1 MLEDIEELTPSNT
14 SNEIS
19 TKHQVLEEF
28 TVEFCKRFLTKYKST
43 QKPKTNFIWTFIYY
57 LFPSLVEIELFNEEK
72 EYNKIMKELRKE
84 FKSKKIPSPSKPTK
98 LSIFNSIWKTK
109 LNLSNDEYNICK
121 HVLTKKANKSESGII
136 SITVF
141 TSNYPT
147 YTDSNGKTKTQ
158 KFSCKWNCYYCPNE
172 PGQPRSYLLEEPGV
186 LRANRNKF
194 DPILQFNDRAE
205 TLKKM
210 GHPIDKVELLIL
222 GGTWTSYPTEY
233 RTEFCRDLYYA
244 ANTFWD
250 VTKREKLSLEE
261 EQYINETAVTKIIGL
276 TLETRPDTID
286 KEEIERLRS
295 YGCTRV
301 QLGIQHTDDDILK
314 KINRQSTRND
324 AVRALKLLNNSC
336 FKADIHLMPNLPGS
350 NPEIDIKMFNDILYS
365 EELTADQWKIYPCKI
380 TTFTVIEKWA
390 KDGKFVPYSLPEER
404 KVVRYALENV
414 HPWIRVNR
422 VERDI
427 PSQYV
432 VHGEFDPNSR
442 QIHQIEMDKEGVFC
456 KDIRSREFGLN
467 SKLFRREDIPKVLKK
482 AFLKTYQYMS
492 NGSREYFISYE
503 VKHPNPKKCKPP
515 PPNLICG
522 FVRLRIPKDNDET
535 AFPELIGKAL
545 IRELHVYGKLVQSKP
560 NKVKKF
566 IWFFKRDC
574 NQSQHIGFGK
584 MLMKE
589 AERVAFMNQRT
600 EIAVI
605 AGVGT
610 RNYYC
615 QQLFYSNLPGKGKFL
630 WKSLK
635 GNKFALLYDHS
646 YQIVPICIAIFAIL
660 TISLQIT
667 FT

>member
-1 MLEDIEELTPSNT
+1 MLKDIEELASSNPSNET
-14 SNEIS
+14 FI
-19 TKHQVLEEF
+19 KQQILEEF
-28 TVEFCKRFLTKYKST
+28 TYQFCRRYLKKYKSL
-43 QKPKTNFIWTFIYY
+43 QKTNQNFIWTFIYY
-57 LFPSLVEIELFNEEK
+57 LFPSLAEIQLFDKEK
-72 EYNKIMKELRKE
+72 EYNKIMKELRRE
-84 FKSKKIPSPSKPTK
+84 FKSTKIPSPSKPDK
-98 LSIFNSIWKTK
+98 LFIFNSIWKTK

-121 HVLTKKANKSESGII
+121 HVLTKKANKSESGIL

-205 TLKKM
+205 TLKQM

-276 TLETRPDTID
+276 TLETRPDTIN

-314 KINRQSTRND
+314 KINRQSTRDD
-324 AVRALKLLNNSC
+324 AVQALKLLNNSC
-336 FKADIHLMPNLPGS
+336 FKVDIHLMPNLPGS
-350 NPEIDIKMFNDILYS
+350 NPKIDIKMFNDILYS

-414 HPWIRVNR
+414 HPWIRLNR

-432 VHGEFDPNSR
+432 VHGDFDPNSR
-442 QIHQIEMDKEGVFC
+442 QIHQIEMDKEDVFC

-467 SKLFRREDIPKVLKK
+467 NKLFRREDIPKVLKK
-482 AFLKTYQYMS
+482 AFLKTYKYRS
-492 NGSREYFISYE
+492 NGSWEYFISYE

-522 FVRLRIPKDNDET
+522 FVRLRIPKNNAET

-545 IRELHVYGKLVQSKP
+545 IRELHVYGQLVKSNP
-560 NKVKKF
+560 NKVQKSN
-566 IWFFKRDC
+566 WFFNFNP
-574 NQSQHIGFGK
+574 NQSQHIGFGT

-589 AERVAFMNQRT
+589 AER
-600 EIAVI
+600 IALKNNIRQISVI
-605 AGVGT
+605 SGIGT
-610 RNYYC
+610 RDYYRKKIG
-615 QQLFYSNLPGKGKFL
+615 YSNLPGKGQFL
-630 WKSLK
+630 VKYLNY
-635 GNKFALLYDHS
+635 NKFALLYVHS
-646 YQIVPICIAIFAIL
+646 QCVPICIALFAML
-660 TISLQIT
+660 TILLQIILN
-667 FT
+667 